1 MTSVAELEL
10 QEAPRVADWEEQAVD
25 PQRVQPVARTAS
37 GVRRVNVN
45 FAESTYGILEE
56 LARKRGKSMA
66 EVLRDAIALEKW
78 IEDARAEGARFL
90 IRQGNETRE
99 LVLR

>member
-1 MTSVAELEL
+1 MSAAEREEL
-10 QEAPRVADWEEQAVD
+10 SAPPVPNGNDSDSRRDRTGPAERARV
-25 PQRVQPVARTAS
+25 
-37 GVRRVNVN
+37 GMRRVNVN

-78 IEDARAEGARFL
+78 IEDARAEGARLL
-90 IRQGNETRE
+90 IRQNGETRE
-99 LVLR
+99 IVLR

>member
-1 MTSVAELEL
+1 MSDSEKEELSAPPTPNRSDPDSGREL
-10 QEAPRVADWEEQAVD
+10 ARRAGRAPA
-25 PQRVQPVARTAS
+25 

-78 IEDARAEGARFL
+78 IEDARDEGARLL
-90 IRQGNETRE
+90 IRHDGETRE
-99 LVLR
+99 LILR